1 MFLITGFIAGLLAG
15 KILRGRG
22 YGLLGNIIIGLFGA
36 YIGDSLFKLLE
47 LNASGG
53 WIGELLVST
62 VGAVVFLWVLSLFK
76 K

>member
-36 YIGDSLFKLLE
+36 YIGDSLFNLLD
-47 LNASGG
+47 LNASG

-62 VGAVVFLWVLSLFK
+62 VGAVVFLWVLSLLK

>member
-1 MFLITGFIAGLLAG
+1 MFLITGFLAGLLAG

-22 YGLLGNIIIGLFGA
+22 FGLLGNILIGLFGA
-36 YIGDSLFKLLE
+36 YIGDSLFKLFE
-47 LNASGG
+47 LSASG

-76 K
+76 R

>member
-36 YIGDSLFKLLE
+36 YIGGSIFN
-47 LNASGG
+47 LNASG
-53 WIGELLVST
+53 WLGELLVST

>member
-36 YIGDSLFKLLE
+36 YIGGSLFN
-47 LNASGG
+47 LNASG
-53 WIGELLVST
+53 WFGELLVST

-76 K
+76 R

>member
-1 MFLITGFIAGLLAG
+1 MFLITGFLAGLLAG

-22 YGLLGNIIIGLFGA
+22 YGLLGNILIGLFGA
-36 YIGDSLFKLLE
+36 YIGDSLFKMLE
-47 LNASGG
+47 LNASG

>member
-1 MFLITGFIAGLLAG
+1 MFLITGFLAGLLAG

-22 YGLLGNIIIGLFGA
+22 YGLLGNILIGLFGA
-36 YIGDSLFKLLE
+36 YIGDNLFKMLE
-47 LNASGG
+47 LNASG

>member
-1 MFLITGFIAGLLAG
+1 MFLITGFLAGLLAG

-22 YGLLGNIIIGLFGA
+22 YGLLGNILIGLFGA
-36 YIGDSLFKLLE
+36 YIGGSLFNMLE
-47 LNASGG
+47 LSASG